1 MQWLRRFVRGFAP
14 LLRWRRAEQE
24 LDDELR
30 AYLEAGVH
38 EKMRAGLSREQ
49 ALRAARVDI
58 GSLEAVKDRTR
69 DVGWET
75 ALESVWRDVRYSARV
90 LRQSPGFTLAVVV
103 ALALGLG
110 ATTAIFGL
118 LDAVILKSLPVKN
131 PEELVLVR
139 SPGHYGVFQA
149 FREESEA
156 FVDLFGSGGVTALDV
171 EIEGG
176 LRERASISLVSG
188 AYFST
193 LGVAAARGRTF
204 TADDDRVPGQHAV
217 AVIGDG
223 YWQRRFG
230 RDPRVLGQ
238 TIRIGSIPIT
248 IIGVTPP
255 GFFGEEVGAAPDLWV
270 PLTMWGHVVPGR
282 NLLQSPGTSWV
293 RMVGRIR
300 PGIEM
305 AQAEARLTSIA
316 QREVADVFSGDP
328 ADEVQKEIAGIRVRL
343 APANNGVSNLRA
355 RFARPLQLM
364 MGAVAVV
371 LLIACANIA
380 NLLLARAAARQREID
395 VRLALGLSRGRLIR
409 QLLTESLLLAA
420 VGGAAGLGVAWLSRE
435 ALLRLISADGSRVP
449 VAAET
454 DARLLVFVTVLSF
467 GTAILFGLAPAWQ
480 SARTAIVKSLIGR
493 GEQGRPA
500 RVSALLV
507 VTQVALSLVLLMSA
521 GLFLRTLANLRDVDL
536 GFAAERL
543 LILDVNP
550 HAAGYTGEGFLALTA
565 RLLGR
570 LAEIPGV
577 SSASVAENG
586 VLMGRN
592 SSTNL
597 MRAAGFVAGPEGF
610 PRTHF
615 DWIGPRYFATM
626 GIPLLA
632 GREFGER
639 DDARATPVVAI
650 NEEMARRF
658 FGDANPIGERLLWG
672 AAGSLEI
679 VAVTGGVRH
688 SGPRDDVQ
696 MRFYLPLLQL
706 PQIRP
711 NWIPASSRLVVRTAA
726 DPAAIAPVL
735 RQAVASEE
743 PRLSVASLDAGPDL
757 VSRTLV
763 QERMVATLL
772 AAFAVLA
779 AGLACLG
786 LYGLMAYHAVQR
798 TSEIGIRMALGAAP
812 DAVLRGILGQ
822 GLRWIAAGVAIGVPL
837 ALSAS
842 RLARNLLFGL
852 SPADPA
858 TLAGAAAVMSL
869 IGLLAG
875 YVPARR
881 ASRVDPAVALRHD

>member
-1 MQWLRRFVRGFAP
+1 MPLLRRLVRGFAA
-14 LLRWRRAEQE
+14 LLRRHRVEQQ

-30 AYLEAGVH
+30 AYLEVGVQ
-38 EKMRAGLSREQ
+38 EKMRAGLSRDE
-49 ALRAARVDI
+49 ALRAARVEI

-75 ALESVWRDVRYSARV
+75 ALESVWRDVRYSGRV
-90 LRQSPGFTLAVVV
+90 LRRSPGFTLAVVFT
-103 ALALGLG
+103 LALGLG

-118 LDAVILKSLPVKN
+118 LDAVILKPLPVKN
-131 PEELVLVR
+131 PEELVLVL

-149 FREESEA
+149 FREERDT

-171 EIEGG
+171 EIQGG
-176 LRERASISLVSG
+176 VRERASVSLVSG

-193 LGVAAARGRTF
+193 LGVSAVSGRTF
-204 TADDDRVPGQHAV
+204 TAEDDQVSGQHAL
-217 AVIGDG
+217 AVLRDG

-238 TIRIGSIPIT
+238 TIRIGATPIT
-248 IIGVTPP
+248 IVGVTPP

-300 PGIEM
+300 PGVEM
-305 AQAEARLTSIA
+305 AQAEARLTTIA
-316 QREVADVFSGDP
+316 KRAVAHAFGGD
-328 ADEVQKEIAGIRVRL
+328 AANEVQKEIAGITVRL
-343 APANNGVSNLRA
+343 APANNGVSSLRV

-395 VRLALGLSRGRLIR
+395 VRLALGLDRARLIR
-409 QLLTESLLLAA
+409 QLLTESFLLAA
-420 VGGAAGLGVAWLSRE
+420 LGGAAGLGVAWLSRE
-435 ALLRLISADGSRVP
+435 ALLRLISADGSRVS
-449 VAAET
+449 VAVAT

-467 GTAILFGLAPAWQ
+467 GTAILFGLAPAWR
-480 SARTAIVKSLIGR
+480 SVRTAIATSLIGR
-493 GEQGRPA
+493 GERGRPA
-500 RVSALLV
+500 RLSALLV
-507 VTQVALSLVLLMSA
+507 MAQVALSLVLLMSA

-536 GFAAERL
+536 GFAPERL
-543 LILDVNP
+543 LIVDVNP
-550 HAAGYTGEGFLALTA
+550 HAAGYTGERFLALSA
-565 RLLGR
+565 RLLDR
-570 LAEIPGV
+570 LAQIPGV
-577 SSASVAENG
+577 SSASVAENV

-597 MRAAGFVAGPEGF
+597 MRPVGFLAGPEGF

-615 DWIGPRYFATM
+615 DWVGPRYFATM

-658 FGDANPIGERLLWG
+658 FGDANPVGKRLLWG
-672 AAGSLEI
+672 DTGSLEI

-688 SGPRDDVQ
+688 SGPRDEVQ
-696 MRFYLPLLQL
+696 MRFYLPLFQL
-706 PQIRP
+706 PQIRS

-735 RQAVASEE
+735 RQAVAAEE
-743 PRLSVASLDAGPDL
+743 PRLSVASVDAGPDL
-757 VSRTLV
+757 VTRTLV
-763 QERMVATLL
+763 QERLVATLL
-772 AAFAVLA
+772 AAFGALA

-786 LYGLMAYHAVQR
+786 LYGLMAYQAVQR
-798 TSEIGIRMALGAAP
+798 TSEIGIRMALGAPP
-812 DAVLRGILGQ
+812 DAVLRAILGQ
-822 GLRWIAAGVAIGVPL
+822 GLAWIAAGVAVGAPL
-837 ALSAS
+837 ALSGS
-842 RLARNLLFGL
+842 RLAGNLLFGL
-852 SPADPA
+852 SPADPG
-858 TLAGAAAVMSL
+858 TLAGAAAVMAL
-869 IGLLAG
+869 LGLLAG
-875 YVPARR
+875 YIPARR